1 MFAIQQGKQQR
12 KDRSGPG
19 TETLALIPHKSD
31 KMMWKWLP
39 LSARTF
45 LFTFIDLEGSVS
57 NKQDVITTLCSVIR
71 FLPFLTRLVWLML
84 KFLLRASTSW
94 FMPVSVYTVTVFTW
108 QNIFVSSLLS
118 YGFIPFVSSVKI
130 CSIVCPEE
138 AEQWWRSKISTHH
151 FHQQALSFYLNVGE
165 FSCRDEGAR
174 THKQLSYW
182 KLPLETMTQER
193 FWIFINIP
201 NKFLFVAYK

>member
-1 MFAIQQGKQQR
+1 MFAIQQGKPQR

-84 KFLLRASTSW
+84 RFLLRASTSW
-94 FMPVSVYTVTVFTW
+94 FMPVSIYTVTVFTW
-108 QNIFVSSLLS
+108 QNIFVSSLFILWFHSIRVICQNLQHCLS
-118 YGFIPFVSSVKI
+118 RRGWAMMEKQNLNTSFSPAGTEFLLE
-130 CSIVCPEE
+130 C
-138 AEQWWRSKISTHH
+138 WRVFLQRWGRAHTQTTELLKTT
-151 FHQQALSFYLNVGE
+151 AGNNDTGEVLN
-165 FSCRDEGAR
+165 
-174 THKQLSYW
+174 LY
-182 KLPLETMTQER
+182 
-193 FWIFINIP
+193 
-201 NKFLFVAYK
+201 